1 MLSKPSFEWY
11 RSLDERL
18 RHTKM
23 EWVTLTSCI
32 KMKREIKHQ
41 QHCVHVL
48 CKLQG
53 ECIENT
59 VNIQLAR
66 IKGGSGF
73 DLDTI
78 KLNVA
83 FPGMFAV
90 WFRGFHVRVE
100 IIWIIHDNQESK
112 VNFLHCSETENR
124 KYTLDV
130 LFSLCIAAAI
140 TVGENKGQ
148 IILLV
153 SFH

>member
-1 MLSKPSFEWY
+1 MLSKASFEWY

-18 RHTKM
+18 QPTKM
-23 EWVTLTSCI
+23 EWVTSTSCI

-41 QHCVHVL
+41 QLCVHVL

-66 IKGGSGF
+66 IKVGSGF
-73 DLDTI
+73 DLDNV

-90 WFRGFHVRVE
+90 WLRGFHVTVE

-112 VNFLHCSETENR
+112 VNFLMNRTETENR
-124 KYTLDV
+124 KIHPRFTF
-130 LFSLCIAAAI
+130 LFMYSCRR
-140 TVGENKGQ
+140 KKDK
-148 IILLV
+148 LLI
-153 SFH
+153 